1 MLSHIP
7 AVAAKIIVFEAL
19 LLAVMSQLRLISIN
33 LCRICRIVI
42 TTTRRLI
49 VNNELCFVLHRCS
62 LLRTSV
68 SFFDG

>member
-33 LCRICRIVI
+33 LCHICRIVI
-42 TTTRRLI
+42 TMTRRLI
-49 VNNELCFVLHRCS
+49 VNNKLCFVLHCCS
-62 LLRTSV
+62 S
-68 SFFDG
+68 SAGHG